1 MNVKTFIVGLGMA
14 SLIGFQS
21 CREDFDYDPI
31 SSDLNYSKDTVSVDT
46 VYNFSKSETYVLKVY
61 NPDNDDR
68 VIPKIYLTR
77 GESSFFKINVDGKP
91 GSTFENVPIRKKDS
105 LFIFVEVNAKD
116 APINPLYDDEINFET
131 TSSTKK
137 IKLLSWIEKAKI
149 HTKNATISS
158 ENWNVNEAQ
167 VIDGNLTVTNDLTIS
182 KGTKVYFKKSA
193 SLTIAN
199 NAKLTINGVLN
210 EEVKFRSARHDNKY
224 DSIPDQWNK
233 IELSPNSTSKINYAK
248 IIGADTGLH
257 VNNAKLDIRNTKIVN
272 NQSYG
277 ILATNAQIT
286 GYNLVMNNSNLASL
300 AIELGGSY
308 EFYQSTFANYFNFST
323 SAGPAYS
330 LYLSNLDNN
339 KNTKALTKAT
349 FGNCIFYNER
359 TPNAIV
365 FDKNDAVQ
373 FNYLFDTNIIHNADT
388 SKLNVTTATGFLN
401 NITLDPLFENTNYD
415 ANKLW
420 VKEKS
425 PAKKAGKLSFAQ
437 QFPLD
442 YNGNQRG
449 TTPTIGAFQ

>member
-1 MNVKTFIVGLGMA
+1 MA
-14 SLIGFQS
+14 
-21 CREDFDYDPI
+21 
-31 SSDLNYSKDTVSVDT
+31 
-46 VYNFSKSETYVLKVY
+46 
-61 NPDNDDR
+61 
-68 VIPKIYLTR
+68 
-77 GESSFFKINVDGKP
+77 
-91 GSTFENVPIRKKDS
+91 
-105 LFIFVEVNAKD
+105 
-116 APINPLYDDEINFET
+116 
-131 TSSTKK
+131 
-137 IKLLSWIEKAKI
+137 
-149 HTKNATISS
+149 
-158 ENWNVNEAQ
+158 
-167 VIDGNLTVTNDLTIS
+167 
-182 KGTKVYFKKSA
+182 A
-193 SLTIAN
+193 SN
-199 NAKLTINGVLN
+199 NAKLEI
-210 EEVKFRSARHDNKY
+210 S
-224 DSIPDQWNK
+224 
-233 IELSPNSTSKINYAK
+233 
-248 IIGADTGLH
+248 
-257 VNNAKLDIRNTKIVN
+257 NAKIVN

-277 ILATNAQIT
+277 ILATNAQIK

-308 EFYQSTFANYFNFST
+308 EFYHSTFANYFNFST
-323 SAGPAYS
+323 SVGPAYS
-330 LYLSNLDNN
+330 LYLSNLDND
-339 KNTKALTKAT
+339 KNTAALTKAT